1 MYERRFGIREY
12 EYLYGYTSA
21 QIDLMLCDQP
31 VISFKQPKKGMGN
44 SAKDVA
50 EMDALTEAW
59 KKKNDSMAG
68 KSFSLDGFMKE
79 KT

>member
-1 MYERRFGIREY
+1 
-12 EYLYGYTSA
+12 
-21 QIDLMLCDQP
+21 MLCDQP
-31 VISFKQPKKGMGN
+31 VISFKQPKKGLGN

-50 EMDALTEAW
+50 EMDALTAAW
-59 KKKNDSMAG
+59 EKKNSSMAG